1 MPKRY
6 DIMMKKEDKSLKP
19 NIKTILKRLILPL
32 VLVIIYLAI
41 VAVLAYFADKQGN
54 GGLLDFSY
62 TTNFVILL
70 FITGPAFIMATSG
83 LCWIVEWVKYKEYRY
98 EKQALAITSLIC
110 GTFFLIG
117 LFAFF
122 FFTLGIL

>member
-1 MPKRY
+1 
-6 DIMMKKEDKSLKP
+6 MKQNTKS
-19 NIKTILKRLILPL
+19 ILKRLILPL

-62 TTNFVILL
+62 ATNFVILL
-70 FITGPAFIMATSG
+70 FITGPAFLMATSG

-98 EKQALAITSLIC
+98 EKQTLAITSLIC
-110 GTFFLIG
+110 GIFFLIG
-117 LFAFF
+117 IFSFF